1 MQDVRR
7 REGSV
12 QVATVALYHY
22 EFSEPPSGFPPGS
35 ARTLWFGP
43 WDWNKKA
50 VVVTAMP
57 FDASTSNR
65 ELKVTD
71 ISLRTTPN
79 RRPKTNAADK
89 YVVAT
94 VRNVGQDT
102 VIVYYIEL
110 AEIAP

>member
-1 MQDVRR
+1 M
-7 REGSV
+7 

-22 EFSEPPSGFPPGS
+22 EFYEPSGSGFPPGS
-35 ARTLWFGP
+35 ARTWWFGP
-43 WDWNKKA
+43 WDWYKKA

-57 FDASTSNR
+57 FDFSTENR

-79 RRPKTNAADK
+79 QPAADK

-102 VIVYYIEL
+102 VLIYYIEL

>member
-1 MQDVRR
+1 
-7 REGSV
+7 V

-22 EFSEPPSGFPPGS
+22 DHYEPSGFPPRS
-35 ARTLWFGP
+35 ARTYWYGP
-43 WDWNKKA
+43 WQWIGKA
-50 VVVTAMP
+50 VVVTAIP
-57 FDASTSNR
+57 FDLSTSNR

-79 RRPKTNAADK
+79 KPAADK

-102 VIVYYIEL
+102 VIIYCIEL